1 MQEISPPNGVNM
13 LWIIPQYIIMT
24 LGEVMY
30 SVTGLQFSFNE
41 APQSMK
47 SVLTGCWMLT
57 IAVGNLII
65 VFIAEAKMF
74 NDQVNDL
81 FLW

>member
-1 MQEISPPNGVNM
+1 
-13 LWIIPQYIIMT
+13 
-24 LGEVMY
+24 MY

-74 NDQVNDL
+74 NDQVS
-81 FLW
+81 F